1 MTNKWLPKE
10 SVLEKSDRE
19 FFTPFPYSDFGILN
33 LGDSKISKQG
43 LWLRCVN
50 LAQQSDAGYNCKSFS
65 DWQNKND
72 MYILLAIHGRS
83 EKYAYGGKSGAGLGI
98 FLGETQIAKWLEDN
112 ASSFGILQDY
122 GYAKRFCSHK

>member
-1 MTNKWLPKE
+1 M
-10 SVLEKSDRE
+10 
-19 FFTPFPYSDFGILN
+19 
-33 LGDSKISKQG
+33 
-43 LWLRCVN
+43 
-50 LAQQSDAGYNCKSFS
+50 AQQTDTGYNCKSFS
-65 DWQNKND
+65 DWQGKND

-122 GYAKRFCSHK
+122 SYAKRFCSHK